1 MKGSRERCE
10 VTFIARIMNVIAL
23 NGMRFDTKD
32 EHRRFVEESWQ
43 AVMEPVEGL
52 NIQAKEFIRIKVNA
66 MENLTLKPACDKS
79 FAEKILLIG
88 YYFMDD
94 LIERE
99 YIIIPDGSALRRVT
113 DYLLA
118 LVDIEDEGT
127 QKRMESAQ
135 KQARKWMQ
143 ILQGK
148 GYFI

>member
-10 VTFIARIMNVIAL
+10 IMYICRIMNVIAL
-23 NGMRFDTKD
+23 NGMRFDAQE
-32 EHRRFVEESWQ
+32 EHARFVEETWQ
-43 AVMEPVEGL
+43 AVMEPVKDL
-52 NIQAKEFIRIKVNA
+52 NHKAREFIRVKVNA

-99 YIIIPDGSALRRVT
+99 YLIIPEDSALRRVT
-113 DYLLA
+113 DYLLTM
-118 LVDIEDEGT
+118 VNIEDEGT

-135 KQARKWMQ
+135 KQAKKWMQ